1 MANSANETVI
11 YPFTAFNFAVEIEV
25 PGVSPKVCSAAFS
38 ECDGLEMTQEV
49 KTIREGGNNG
59 KQIRLSGPVAYG
71 TLTLKR
77 GMTASFD
84 LWDWFAAVLNDPAL
98 RANAEV
104 VLFAQDGTT
113 ERARFVLARCLPTKL
128 KAPPLNGTSGT
139 VAIEEFQ
146 LVYES
151 LTLKPPR
158 GGAGAAPGA
167 GGPGFGFGA
176 SLSASAS
183 VSVGGG
189 AGASVGVSASANA
202 SFGI

>member
-151 LTLKPPR
+151 LTPKPPK

-167 GGPGFGFGA
+167 GGPGFGA
-176 SLSASAS
+176 SL
-183 VSVGGG
+183 
-189 AGASVGVSASANA
+189 
-202 SFGI
+202 